1 MRRVRRPSLSRLRVA
16 MLGLRAPWG
25 AEGGVEL
32 AVGELAPRLAA
43 SGVDVTV
50 YCRGRYNPYGS
61 GTRSGVR
68 LIDTPTVYR
77 RSLEALVHTALAAP
91 RAAVTAD
98 VVHLHAC
105 GPALFSGLPALL
117 RRPVVVTLHG
127 KDWERDK
134 WGPAARLFLR
144 SGAWMAGHAST
155 EIITVSRGLKL
166 WCEENYPAP
175 VTHIPNG
182 VAPHVAV
189 PWEPSVFPSLTP
201 GGYHLFLGR
210 LVPEKEIGTLL
221 RAVARATPSLPVVIT
236 GGGSY
241 TDDYV
246 ERLHRDAPAGVIF
259 TGTRFGHDKAMLLTH
274 ARSFLFPSRVE
285 GLPIA
290 LLEAMAAGLPT
301 LTSDIPPNLEVL
313 GSVGGWRL
321 PVGDAHAWGAA
332 LHAVEASTPELL
344 AAIGAEGRARV
355 ETNFGWD
362 TVVTATR
369 GVYERVLSRPAPPR
383 AQ

>member
-1 MRRVRRPSLSRLRVA
+1 

-25 AEGGVEL
+25 TEGGVEQ

-43 SGVDVTV
+43 TGVDVTV
-50 YCRGRYNPYGS
+50 YCRGRYNRHGS
-61 GTRSGVR
+61 GAYAGVR
-68 LIDTPTVYR
+68 LVDTPTVYR
-77 RSLEALVHTALAAP
+77 RSLEAFVHTGLAAP
-91 RAAVTAD
+91 RAAFSAD

-105 GPALFSGLPALL
+105 GPALFSGVPALM

-134 WGPAARLFLR
+134 WGPAARIFLR

-155 EIITVSRGLKL
+155 EIITVSRGLQL

-182 VAPHVAV
+182 VAPHEAV
-189 PWEPSVFPSLTP
+189 PWDPAVFPELTP

-221 RAVARATPSLPVVIT
+221 RAVARAAPRLPVVIT

-241 TDDYV
+241 TDAYV
-246 ERLHRDAPAGVIF
+246 EKLHHDAPPGVIF
-259 TGTRFGHDKAMLLTH
+259 TGPRFGTEKAMLLSH

-301 LTSDIPPNLEVL
+301 LASDIAPNLEVL

-321 PVGDAHAWGAA
+321 PVGDADAWGAA
-332 LHAVEASTPELL
+332 LHAVEASTTDRLE
-344 AAIGAEGRARV
+344 AIGAEGCARV

-362 TVVTATR
+362 AVVTATR
-369 GVYERVLSRPAPPR
+369 RVYERARSRRVSAR
-383 AQ
+383 SS